1 VKVVVQ
7 RSLHSSVSV
16 NDEVISTIP
25 SGMVLLV
32 CMEKGDSKLSIEKA
46 ADKILNLR
54 IFSDENGKM
63 NNNISKAGGEILAVS
78 QFTLSWPGKK
88 GNRPS
93 FDNSMDPVLANT
105 FFEDFCT
112 LLEKDQIVKKGVF
125 GESMQVTISNDGP
138 VTFFL
143 EF

>member
-1 VKVVVQ
+1 MKIVVQ
-7 RSLHSSVSV
+7 RSLNSSVSIRG
-16 NDEVISTIP
+16 EVVSQIQ
-25 SGMVLLV
+25 SGLVLLV
-32 CMEKGDSKLSIEKA
+32 CMETGDSDESIKQA
-46 ADKILNLR
+46 AQKIINLR

-63 NNNISKAGGEILAVS
+63 NKNISQAGGEILAVS

-93 FDNSMDPVLANT
+93 FDRSMEPNLANEY
-105 FFEDFCT
+105 FEKFCN
-112 LLEKDQIVKKGVF
+112 LVGECAGVKKGVF
-125 GESMQVTISNDGP
+125 AESMQVTIINDGP

>member
-1 VKVVVQ
+1 MKVVVQ
-7 RSLHSSVSV
+7 RSLHSSVIV
-16 NDEVISTIP
+16 NDEVVSTIP
-25 SGMVLLV
+25 RGMVLLI
-32 CMEKGDSKLSIEKA
+32 CMEKGDSKLSVEKA

-54 IFSDENGKM
+54 IFSDENGRM
-63 NNNISKAGGEILAVS
+63 NDNISKAGGEILAVS

-93 FDNSMDPVLANT
+93 FDNSMDPELANIL
-105 FFEDFCT
+105 FEEFCT